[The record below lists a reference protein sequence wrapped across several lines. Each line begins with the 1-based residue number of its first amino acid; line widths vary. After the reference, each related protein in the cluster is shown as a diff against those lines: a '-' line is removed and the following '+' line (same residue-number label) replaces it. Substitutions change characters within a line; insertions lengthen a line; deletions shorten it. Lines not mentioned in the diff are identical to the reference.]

1 MYIFSSALVVY
12 LDNHGEVSRKG
23 KAVEEIY
30 LAGWRFWVFG
40 IAGGIMAA
48 SIWKESGE
56 GG

>member
-1 MYIFSSALVVY
+1 MYIVSSALVVY

-23 KAVEEIY
+23 KVCGGDISGG
-30 LAGWRFWVFG
+30 LGFWVFG
-40 IAGGIMAA
+40 TVGGITAA